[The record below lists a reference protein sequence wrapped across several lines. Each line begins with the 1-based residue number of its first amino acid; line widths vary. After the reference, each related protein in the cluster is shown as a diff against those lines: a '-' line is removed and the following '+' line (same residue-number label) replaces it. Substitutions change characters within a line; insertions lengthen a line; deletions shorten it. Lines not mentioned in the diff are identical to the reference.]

1 MEAEGT
7 CSLHAVVLGKA
18 SKICPTKSSK
28 NRQVKALTMESLR
41 IQACKY

>member
-18 SKICPTKSSK
+18 SKICPTKSE